1 MKQDWASTHPAGLC
15 ASCKH
20 VRIVRSDRDSVF
32 YQCKLA
38 ATDTRFPQ
46 YPALPVLTCE
56 GYEEEGTRM
65 SPDASREK

>member
-1 MKQDWASTHPAGLC
+1 MNQNIPSTERAGLC

-38 ATDTRFPQ
+38 ATDPRFPQ
-46 YPALPVLTCE
+46 YPALPVLTCG
-56 GYEEEGTRM
+56 GYEEEVIRS
-65 SPDASREK
+65 SPKDSKEK